1 MKGSFVQRRFA
12 LLVLLTAIGLVL
24 CTTSAFA
31 AGEKET
37 KPIELRVWTD
47 FVKGSEVEH
56 YNAFTEIVAL
66 FEKKNP
72 GVKVVHEYF
81 SFDEHST
88 TVKMAVQAG
97 TGPDIL
103 ESQVGADA
111 QDRYFRSGLTM
122 DLAPIAKKYNWLS
135 RYEDWV
141 LAFPNMA
148 YEKSPVWNGPKL
160 AVIPQWLNLLGYY
173 YNRTLFKQLGIA
185 EPKTWA
191 DFENAMETL
200 KNNGIT
206 PIAFGNL
213 EQFQFLHMCWA
224 AMHAA
229 VPPARIKDWYYMK
242 DTTVKWTDPDFI
254 KGIAWLQSLATEK
267 KWVNADF
274 AGVSRNDVYGML
286 FSGKYGGTVIGTWA
300 IQKLSTESP
309 VEIGYFPFPM
319 MDPASKRGIVGDM
332 GWGFSILSASKNKA
346 QAEKLLDFMT
356 SDEAGRVWY
365 KNGAMP
371 AVKFNP
377 EGITATPL
385 QREVLEEVKGLE
397 IGQFLDTVA
406 PGLIDVA
413 KIEGQN
419 LMAGKVTPME
429 FAAKCQAVMD
439 DWIAKQKG
447 K

>member
-1 MKGSFVQRRFA
+1 MRKLTLMA
-12 LLVLLTAIGLVL
+12 LLAAAAFVL
-24 CTTSAFA
+24 CTATAFA
-31 AGEKET
+31 TGGAGEKT
-37 KPIELRVWTD
+37 VELKVWTD
-47 FVKGSEVEH
+47 FTASEVEH
-56 YNAFTEIVAL
+56 KAAFMEIVAL
-66 FEKKNP
+66 FEKANP
-72 GVKVVHEYF
+72 NVKIVHEAF
-81 SFDEHST
+81 TFDEHST

-111 QDRYFRSGLTM
+111 QDRYFRSGLTV
-122 DLAPIAKKYNWLS
+122 DLAPIAKKLGWFD

-160 AVIPQWLNLLGYY
+160 AVIPQWLNLLGFY
-173 YNRTLFKQLGIA
+173 YNRTLFNKLGIV
-185 EPKTWA
+185 EPKTWVE
-191 DFENAMETL
+191 FENALATL
-200 KNNGIT
+200 KKNGIT

-242 DTTVKWTDPDFI
+242 DTKVKWTDPDFI
-254 KGIAWLQSLATEK
+254 KGITWLQSLATEK
-267 KWVNADF
+267 HWVNDDF

-286 FSGKYGGTVIGTWA
+286 FGGKFGGTTIGTWA
-300 IQKLSTESP
+300 IQKMSTESP

-319 MDPASKRGIVGDM
+319 MDPTSKRGIVGDM
-332 GWGFSILSASKNKA
+332 GWGFSILAASKHKDL
-346 QAEKLLDFMT
+346 AEKFLDLMT
-356 SDEAGRVWY
+356 TNEAGRAWY

-371 AVKFNP
+371 AVKFDP
-377 EGITATPL
+377 TGIKASPL
-385 QREVLEEVKGLE
+385 QTEVLNEVKGLE

-419 LMAGKVTPME
+419 LMMGKTTPME
-429 FAAKCQAVMD
+429 YATKCQAVMD
-439 DWIAKQKG
+439 AWIAKQKG
-447 K
+447 N